1 MRSKAAN
8 TSVIVG
14 IALVGT
20 AIAFLV
26 GAQAGTVLNGR
37 VMNISVARVP
47 MPILASPGS
56 SPVNTHVR

>member
-20 AIAFLV
+20 ALAFLI

-37 VMNISVARVP
+37 MVNISVARVP
-47 MPILASPGS
+47 MPLLASPGG
-56 SPVNTHVR
+56 SPVTTHVR